1 MSDKSPLTFAER
13 ARQLA
18 DKGGL
23 EPALEVIVELA
34 LETTG
39 CDFASVTLVHADG
52 SVETAACSHDIVAQ
66 ADSLQ
71 YSLGE
76 GPCLTAAETN
86 GIYLIQDAEVD
97 NRWPRWG
104 PAVAELGLRSVLS
117 IHLFTDS
124 LMLGAL
130 NLYAKALHNYSA
142 DEVVT
147 ARVVAA
153 HASVALA
160 RLRGE
165 QDLWKAVDARHLV
178 GQAQGILMERFSIT
192 SEQAFS
198 VLRRYSQD
206 HNIKLH
212 DIAGRLVTTGQLPDR
227 AADRSAAQD
236 WVPAGRSPAGSSSAP
251 DSRNGSTN
259 GGPGHPPVQARAV
272 GRVDS
277 KVNGAGDP
285 AAFAADGAA
294 ENPTADGDV
303 DGAHAA
309 TIDGAA
315 IEAEIEAAGAPAV
328 D

>member
-1 MSDKSPLTFAER
+1 MSDNSPLTFAER
-13 ARQLA
+13 ARHLA
-18 DKGGL
+18 DSGGL

-52 SVETAACSHDIVAQ
+52 SVETAACSHDIVAH

-86 GIYLIQDAEVD
+86 GIYLIQDTEVD
-97 NRWPRWG
+97 DRWPRWG
-104 PAVAELGLRSVLS
+104 PAVARLGLRSVLS

-198 VLRRYSQD
+198 VLRRYSQ
-206 HNIKLH
+206 NQNVKLH
-212 DIAGRLVTTGQLPDR
+212 DVAGRLVTTGQLPDG
-227 AADRSAAQD
+227 AADRTAAPD
-236 WVPAGRSPAGSSSAP
+236 RVPAAGPSQA
-251 DSRNGSTN
+251 DGRNGSAHDAKSA
-259 GGPGHPPVQARAV
+259 GPVDGTLVGQVDGARA
-272 GRVDS
+272 RTAS
-277 KVNGAGDP
+277 
-285 AAFAADGAA
+285 AAAGAA
-294 ENPTADGDV
+294 AHPTADGEVGAVSTDV
-303 DGAHAA
+303 
-309 TIDGAA
+309 DGAA
-315 IEAEIEAAGAPAV
+315 IEAEVEAAGAAAV

>member
-1 MSDKSPLTFAER
+1 MSDNSPLTFAER
-13 ARQLA
+13 ARHMA
-18 DKGGL
+18 ARGGL
-23 EPALEVIVELA
+23 EPALEVIVALA

-66 ADSLQ
+66 ADALQ
-71 YSLGE
+71 YSFGE

-86 GIYLIQDAEVD
+86 GIYLIQDTEVD
-97 NRWPRWG
+97 DRWPRWG
-104 PAVAELGLRSVLS
+104 PAVARLGLRSVLS

-142 DEVVT
+142 DEVIT

-198 VLRRYSQD
+198 VLRRYSQN
-206 HNIKLH
+206 HNVKLH
-212 DIAGRLVTTGQLPDR
+212 DIAGRLVTTGELPDR
-227 AADRSAAQD
+227 PADRSAAQD
-236 WVPAGRSPAGSSSAP
+236 WVPAGASPNPSERTNGALTVVAEGPAAKVAEGPVAGPSDGPASV
-251 DSRNGSTN
+251 NGS
-259 GGPGHPPVQARAV
+259 PH
-272 GRVDS
+272 
-277 KVNGAGDP
+277 
-285 AAFAADGAA
+285 
-294 ENPTADGDV
+294 PTADGDV
-303 DGAHAA
+303 DGTPADL
-309 TIDGAA
+309 DGAA
-315 IEAEIEAAGAPAV
+315 IEAAIEAAGVEGTA
-328 D
+328 